1 MPAVMSSTL
10 PFWIGL
16 AATVALLLA
25 TLVSGLRR
33 QRRLH
38 LVTGPLTVGALAWTI
53 VLTERLLANYTFPEA
68 AKAIHLP
75 CAKAGGLLV
84 LPVVAT
90 GVWLLFAPAA
100 RRWHRAAVWLWLV
113 SVLLATSTGIWMFLQ
128 GTPRG

>member
-1 MPAVMSSTL
+1 MSSTL

-16 AATVALLLA
+16 AATVALVLA

-33 QRRLH
+33 QRRVH

-53 VLTERLLANYTFPEA
+53 VLTERLLANYTFPES

-100 RRWHRAAVWLWLV
+100 RRWRRSPDT
-113 SVLLATSTGIWMFLQ
+113 SVA
-128 GTPRG
+128 